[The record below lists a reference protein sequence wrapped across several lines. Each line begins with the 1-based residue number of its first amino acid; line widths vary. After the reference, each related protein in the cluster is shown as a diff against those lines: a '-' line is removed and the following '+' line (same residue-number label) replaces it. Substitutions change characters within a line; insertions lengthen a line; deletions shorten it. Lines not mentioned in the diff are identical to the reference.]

1 VAETFKVT
9 NVNTVEETIQPI
21 DENER
26 TEESR
31 SLKNPQTTENPELDK
46 LKTEFYKALK
56 EFEGLDRTIRYQ
68 IPKQKCSRKLA
79 TIITSRNK

>member
-21 DENER
+21 DKNEQ

-31 SLKNPQTTENPELDK
+31 SLENPHTTENPELDK
-46 LKTEFYKALK
+46 LKNRILQGTK
-56 EFEGLDRTIRYQ
+56 RI
-68 IPKQKCSRKLA
+68 
-79 TIITSRNK
+79 